1 MKLHGMHIEHKVALK
16 GLTTFG
22 IDVVADEMCT
32 LTDLTL
38 LPELSAIPVKYII
51 GGGSNILCTQAPK
64 GLVILNRTKGI
75 RVLHE
80 DAAEVLVE
88 VASGEVWHEFV
99 LYALAQGWNGIENL
113 ALIPGTVGAAPIQN
127 IGAYG
132 VEVKDCIDSVNYWDW
147 QAQKLNSLSH
157 EECQFAY
164 RESIFKHELKDR
176 FFISSVVFRLSKQM
190 KLHTTYGA
198 IEEELKQ
205 MNILSPNAQDV
216 ADAVMRIRR
225 SKLPDPKVVGNAGS
239 FFKNPTVSLQQ
250 LLDLK
255 KQYPSMP
262 SFPVTEQLVKVPA
275 AWLIEQCGWKGY
287 RKGDYGVHTHQ
298 ALVLVN
304 YAAAAGADI
313 WQLSSDIVASVQA
326 RFGISLERE
335 VQVW

>member
-132 VEVKDCIDSVNYWDW
+132 VEVKDVIESVTYWDW
-147 QAQKLNSLSH
+147 EQKTYVCLSQADCH
-157 EECQFAY
+157 FAY
-164 RESIFKHELKDR
+164 RESVFKNELKDR
-176 FFISSVVFRLSKQM
+176 FFISSVNFRLSKTP
-190 KLHTTYGA
+190 KLHTAYGA
-198 IEEELKQ
+198 IEEELRQ
-205 MNILSPNAQDV
+205 MNIASPSAQDV
-216 ADAVMRIRR
+216 ATAVMRIRS

-239 FFKNPTVSLQQ
+239 FFKNPTVPVQQ

-255 KQYPSMP
+255 KEYPNIP
-262 SFPVTEQLVKVPA
+262 SYPVADKWVKVPA
-275 AWLIEQCGWKGY
+275 AWLIEQCGWKGF
-287 RKGDYGVHTHQ
+287 RRGDYGVHAKQ

-304 YAAAAGADI
+304 YASANGAEI
-313 WQLSSDIVASVQA
+313 WQLSTEIIASVNE

>member
-1 MKLHGMHIEHKVALK
+1 
-16 GLTTFG
+16 
-22 IDVVADEMCT
+22 
-32 LTDLTL
+32 
-38 LPELSAIPVKYII
+38 
-51 GGGSNILCTQAPK
+51 
-64 GLVILNRTKGI
+64 
-75 RVLHE
+75 
-80 DAAEVLVE
+80 
-88 VASGEVWHEFV
+88 
-99 LYALAQGWNGIENL
+99 
-113 ALIPGTVGAAPIQN
+113 
-127 IGAYG
+127 
-132 VEVKDCIDSVNYWDW
+132 
-147 QAQKLNSLSH
+147 
-157 EECQFAY
+157 
-164 RESIFKHELKDR
+164 
-176 FFISSVVFRLSKQM
+176 
-190 KLHTTYGA
+190 
-198 IEEELKQ
+198 

-287 RKGDYGVHTHQ
+287 RKGDYGVHTQQ